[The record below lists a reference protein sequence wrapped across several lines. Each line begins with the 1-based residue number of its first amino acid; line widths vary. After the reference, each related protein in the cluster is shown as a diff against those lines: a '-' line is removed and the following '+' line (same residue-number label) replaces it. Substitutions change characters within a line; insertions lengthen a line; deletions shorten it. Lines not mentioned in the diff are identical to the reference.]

1 MSSQRHLPSKMD
13 GGPQNFKA
21 VLAAVAAIFLQLGGA
36 ELIYAEKGSSP
47 ELPCP
52 CPYCSSEHGEV
63 SWYLDQQSRP
73 TLLFSKREN
82 GPVSRLPEAWDRL
95 RVLPN
100 YSLQFSNVTDSDH
113 GRYWCSSGNYY
124 DLVVTTGTKWM
135 LESRRSDLVCY
146 VLSCSFTREESGID
160 VSWWEGKKALREQ
173 GEKERDYS
181 IFKGHRASQ
190 LHICLREGKETKER
204 RMKCSFAEKQ
214 EITFRLTGRG
224 QDSCGCCG
232 WLPFPRGKVKGLTP
246 PCPESE
252 GNGGT
257 WIPLAVCV
265 TLQSLVIF
273 VLGVLLWRSCRQKHP
288 AHLEQLRKGTC
299 LEVPVLTWES

>member
-1 MSSQRHLPSKMD
+1 MSSQKHLPSKMD
-13 GGPQNFKA
+13 GAPRNFKVA
-21 VLAAVAAIFLQLGGA
+21 LAALAAIFLRLGGA

-52 CPYCSSEHGEV
+52 GEHGEV
-63 SWYLDQQSRP
+63 SWYLQQSGP
-73 TLLFSKREN
+73 TLLFSKRGN
-82 GPVSRLPEAWDRL
+82 GPVTRLPEAWDRL
-95 RVLPN
+95 RVLQN

-113 GRYWCSSGNYY
+113 GRYWCSSVNYY
-124 DLVVTTGTKWM
+124 DLVVTTGTKQM
-135 LESRRSDLVCY
+135 LESRLSDLVCY
-146 VLSCSFTREESGID
+146 VLSCSVSSKELGNNV
-160 VSWWEGKKALREQ
+160 VSWWEGKKALQQ

-204 RMKCSFAEKQ
+204 RLKCSFAEKQ
-214 EITFRLTGRG
+214 EIAFHLTGRE

-232 WLPFPRGKVKGLTP
+232 WLPFPPGKVKGSLTP

-265 TLQSLVIF
+265 TLQSVIIF
-273 VLGVLLWRSCRQKHP
+273 VLGLLLWRSCRQKHP
-288 AHLEQLRKGTC
+288 AHLERLRKDVSKLDGTSQ
-299 LEVPVLTWES
+299 VYVNVRT